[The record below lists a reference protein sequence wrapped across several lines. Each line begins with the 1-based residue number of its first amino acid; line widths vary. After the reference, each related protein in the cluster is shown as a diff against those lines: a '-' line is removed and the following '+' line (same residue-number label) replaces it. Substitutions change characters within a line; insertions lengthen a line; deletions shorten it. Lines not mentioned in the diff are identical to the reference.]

1 MTAGAPWSVKG
12 IDPKAREVAK
22 DLARRSGMTLGE
34 WLNRVILEDDVPEEV
49 FSEADFN
56 DRARRLPEAP
66 RVRLASLAGVA
77 RPSEPAPVDLGRV
90 AQALDRLADRIAAS
104 ETRTGFAISSIEH
117 SVRQA
122 VARIETAERES
133 LAVSTRLDDMAERTA
148 ESMAEGRGVDLRE
161 PAGPRSAEA
170 LRAIY
175 GPGSE
180 SQAGLV
186 DELAAR
192 LSERLAGAE
201 ARTSQAVDGLRG
213 ALAALDARLRS
224 VEGAGSI
231 DVERRLDILAAEL
244 GERVEAARVEALARL
259 QASSSAAVE
268 DRVAEMAAHVRAAEQ
283 RSAQAIEKMGHEV
296 LSLAEA
302 LNRRLASAEQQGA
315 VAIEQVGGEIAR
327 IGAVVDVRLS
337 RAEQAQADALEKLGA
352 EIGRATERLSE
363 RVVVSERRAA
373 QAIEDVGEQVA
384 RVTER
389 MEHRH
394 ERLSGDLAER
404 IQESEERTA
413 RLLEE
418 SRGGLESSVAGAAEL
433 IAAAAMDPEDDP
445 PPVHAFGPE
454 LFARAEIAP
463 ADMAD
468 DPPPMAP
475 EALAAIVADEFTPL
489 TDPQADSFAD
499 EADAVEEA
507 SPLSTREVIEQARLA
522 ARAEAAEGAGAAA
535 PQAAGERRAAQ
546 RPGAR
551 RMFGALGFRAAAR
564 PPSTWQTALMLAG
577 GAAFLSVGAAG
588 VVLME
593 GPGAGSRLPEIAQ
606 APSPAPE
613 ARAAVAL
620 APQPLG
626 PTAPAPGEV
635 AEAPAVPAAPP
646 PILAYAAAVRDIE
659 SGQAG
664 GLARLK
670 MVAEGGYA
678 PAQFYLAKLYETGV
692 SGVVKNPAEARRW
705 TARAAEGGDRSA
717 MHNLALYEFRG
728 EGGPQDLAAAA
739 GWFRKAAEAGV
750 VDSQYNLALLYESGS
765 GVDRDLAEAYKWF
778 TVAAGG
784 GDAQARAG
792 AVELEAKLSP
802 AQLAAADKAAA
813 AFRPK
818 SEIAAQAAEATPAAQ
833 VSAAQRILGRLGYY
847 SGPMTGAPS
856 QDLKLALLAY
866 QRDHG
871 LAATGA
877 LDPNTLSQLS
887 VFSR

>member
-1 MTAGAPWSVKG
+1 MTVGTPWSVKG

-49 FSEADFN
+49 FSEADFH
-56 DRARRLPEAP
+56 DRSHRLAEAP
-66 RVRLASLAGVA
+66 RMRLASVAAPTRANDLASG
-77 RPSEPAPVDLGRV
+77 DLSRV
-90 AQALDRLADRIAAS
+90 AKALDRLTDRIEAS

-122 VARIETAERES
+122 IARIETAERQG
-133 LAVSTRLDDMAERTA
+133 LVIAARLDGA
-148 ESMAEGRGVDLRE
+148 AEGIEGDSLRDVT
-161 PAGPRSAEA
+161 GPRSAEA

-175 GPGSE
+175 G
-180 SQAGLV
+180 AGAEVQTALV
-186 DELAAR
+186 EDVATR

-201 ARTSQAVDGLRG
+201 ARTAEALDGLRG
-213 ALAALDARLRS
+213 ALTALGNRLDL
-224 VEGAGSI
+224 VEGAGGFEI
-231 DVERRLDILAAEL
+231 DRRLDAIAVQL
-244 GERVEAARVEALARL
+244 GERMEAARVEAFAQL
-259 QASSSAAVE
+259 QASSSAGVE
-268 DRVAEMAAHVRAAEQ
+268 DRLAEMADHVRVAEQ
-283 RSAQAIEKMGHEV
+283 RSAQAIERMGHEV

-302 LNRRLASAEQQGA
+302 LNKRLSLAEHQSAQS
-315 VAIEQVGGEIAR
+315 IEQVGDEIAR
-327 IGAVVDVRLS
+327 IGAVVDARLT
-337 RAEQAQADALEKLGA
+337 RAEQAQSDALEKLGA

-363 RVVVSERRAA
+363 RLVVSERRAA

-394 ERLSGDLAER
+394 ERLSGDFADR
-404 IQESEERTA
+404 IRESEARTD
-413 RLLEE
+413 RLLDE
-418 SRGGLESSVAGAAEL
+418 SRGSLETRLAATTDRLAEVVAL
-433 IAAAAMDPEDDP
+433 DDDDP
-445 PPVHAFGPE
+445 PPVHPFGPE
-454 LFARAEIAP
+454 LFARAELAP
-463 ADMAD
+463 PDMAD
-468 DPPPMAP
+468 DPPPMDP

-489 TDPQADSFAD
+489 SDPHAETFPD
-499 EADAVEEA
+499 EADAVEER
-507 SPLSTREVIEQARLA
+507 SPLSTREVIERARLA
-522 ARAEAAEGAGAAA
+522 ARAESAGAAA
-535 PQAAGERRAAQ
+535 PQVANDRRPAQ

-551 RMFGALGFRAAAR
+551 RVFGGLGFRTSAR

-593 GPGAGSRLPEIAQ
+593 GPTAGSPQAEIASG
-606 APSPAPE
+606 AEP
-613 ARAAVAL
+613 RAAVAL
-620 APQPLG
+620 APQPLA
-626 PTAPAPGEV
+626 PTAPTAGEA
-635 AEAPAVPAAPP
+635 AEPPPAVVAAPQP
-646 PILAYAAAVRDIE
+646 ALDYAAAVRDIE

-670 MVAEGGYA
+670 QVADGGYA
-678 PAQFYLAKLYETGV
+678 PAQFYLAKLYEAGV
-692 SGVVKNPAEARRW
+692 SGVVKNPSEARRW
-705 TARAAEGGDRSA
+705 TERAATGGDRSA

-739 GWFRKAAEAGV
+739 RWFHKAAEAGV

-765 GVDRDLAEAYKWF
+765 GVERDLAEAYKWF
-778 TVAAGG
+778 AVAAQG

-792 AVELEAKLSP
+792 AVDLEAKLSP

-813 AFRPK
+813 GFRPK
-818 SEIAAQAAEATPAAQ
+818 GEIAAQVGTVTAAGS

-847 SGPMTGAPS
+847 SGPMNGAPS
-856 QDLKLALLAY
+856 QDLKLAVLAY

-887 VFSR
+887 VFTR